1 MIQNSELILI
11 DTRLFLED
19 PDIVARIRRRNGM
32 PFLATDATGH
42 ALSPATA
49 CAESLRL
56 LNPLAQRTF
65 QRMSSLPGGASLQPN
80 DHLRRVDFQG
90 GALFLLGR
98 ESLEG
103 NERLLALA
111 QDYGLLLLSRD
122 AALTGRAEA
131 NGVQAVLWSGPLP
144 NTVPTTPTP
153 SVPSVSTPPTSVIAP
168 TPFLAPTAP
177 SVVQPFATPKTPRA
191 FADFPLPVRHLP
203 ESGQRVHTPEGKH
216 FILGELISAGGE
228 GKIFATPNPQE
239 VCKIYYRER
248 LTDWRRRKLEL
259 MLSRPIKRAGL
270 SWPLSLVL
278 NNAGEFVGYLMPRA
292 SGRTVQASMFVKPL
306 LEKNF
311 PHWQRKDLVNLC
323 SAFIEQVAF
332 LHSLNILIGDINPLN
347 LLINGNSQELWLV
360 DTDSFQIED
369 FPCPVGTVNFTPPE
383 LQGTNY
389 RDYLRSKDHELFAV
403 ATMLFMFL
411 HPGKPPYSQQGGGS
425 PADNIRAMDFP
436 YMFARDAQRFSG
448 QKAPQGP
455 WQRIWSNLPWPI
467 REAFHNT
474 FRLNQRT
481 TLEEWRK
488 LLRRY
493 QYSLDR
499 GLTHNALFP
508 ASFRLR
514 DPAETTCA
522 DCGVRYMES
531 RQLLR
536 RFQRMGRIGRCPTC
550 AHKAMLQNMADQS
563 QQTHQ
568 DVGKNLPLLRKT
580 STTPS
585 NSTLSSS
592 AVSPS
597 SGGNGAPVRGLIG
610 FF

>member
-19 PDIVARIRRRNGM
+19 PDIVARIRRRNGL
-32 PFLATDATGH
+32 PILATTLNGYAE
-42 ALSPATA
+42 APAYLQDT
-49 CAESLRL
+49 EPLLTSLARSH
-56 LNPLAQRTF
+56 F
-65 QRMSSLPGGASLQPN
+65 QPMHTLPGGVSLRAG
-80 DHLRRVDFQG
+80 DRLRRVEFQH

-98 ESLEG
+98 DNCQPE
-103 NERLLALA
+103 ERTLALA
-111 QDYGLLLLSRD
+111 QEYGLLLLTQD
-122 AALTGRAEA
+122 AALTQRAERLQI
-131 NGVQAVLWSGPLP
+131 QAVLWNGA
-144 NTVPTTPTP
+144 TTQ
-153 SVPSVSTPPTSVIAP
+153 I
-168 TPFLAPTAP
+168 
-177 SVVQPFATPKTPRA
+177 QPFATPSAPYSKT
-191 FADFPLPVRHLP
+191 DFPLSVKHLP
-203 ESGQRVHTPEGKH
+203 SEGQMIRTANGRRL
-216 FILGELISAGGE
+216 ILGALISEGGE
-228 GKIFATPNPQE
+228 GRIFRTSAAGE
-239 VCKIYYRER
+239 VCKIYHRER
-248 LTDWRRRKLEL
+248 LTHWRQRKLAL
-259 MLSRPIKRAGL
+259 MLSRRIERPGL
-270 SWPLSLVL
+270 CWPTDLVL
-278 NNAGEFVGYLMPRA
+278 NNSGEFIGYLMPHA
-292 SGRTVQASMFVKPL
+292 SGKTVQSSMFVKPV

-311 PHWQRKDLVNLC
+311 PHWQRRDLVNLC
-323 SAFIEQVAF
+323 CAFVEHVMF

-347 LLINGNSQELWLV
+347 LLITEDSHQLWLV
-360 DTDSFQIED
+360 DTDSFQLED

-383 LQGTNY
+383 LQGTHY
-389 RDYLRSKDHELFAV
+389 RDYLRTKEHELFAV

-425 PADNIRAMDFP
+425 PMDNIRAMDFP
-436 YMFARDAQRFSG
+436 YLFVRDAQRFSG

-499 GLTHNALFP
+499 GHTSNALFP
-508 ASFRLR
+508 ASFRIR

-522 DCGVRYMES
+522 DCGVRYIES

-536 RFQRMGRIGRCPTC
+536 RFQRMGRVGRCPAC

-568 DVGKNLPLLRKT
+568 QVGKDLPLLANRPASRAAT
-580 STTPS
+580 APAQT
-585 NSTLSSS
+585 
-592 AVSPS
+592 
-597 SGGNGAPVRGLIG
+597 GAPPVGGLIG